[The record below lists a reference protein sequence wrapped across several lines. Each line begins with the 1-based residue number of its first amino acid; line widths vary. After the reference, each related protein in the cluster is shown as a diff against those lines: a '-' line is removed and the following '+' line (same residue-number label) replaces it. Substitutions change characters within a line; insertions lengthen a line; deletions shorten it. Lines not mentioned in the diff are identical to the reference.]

1 MKRIV
6 RLKENELI
14 KLIKNIINESEPNHS
29 GGSPSSDVIK
39 VFNTLLDL
47 GWIESDTVNVSD
59 DHFDV
64 HSIVGQ
70 NFDYFELLGNNL
82 IFEVDSDGDTIN
94 LFIRG
99 EDYGEDDDIETKQIV
114 MDYIIDNWDDIL
126 SEKGIQLFI
135 NDDDMDDEDY
145 F

>member
-1 MKRIV
+1 MKRII
-6 RLKENELI
+6 RLTEGDLI
-14 KLIKNIINESEPNHS
+14 KLIKNIINESEPNHF

-64 HSIVGQ
+64 YSIVGQ

-82 IFEVDSDGDTIN
+82 IFEVDSDGDDIN

-99 EDYGEDDDIETKQIV
+99 EDYGEDDDIESKQIV

-126 SEKGIQLFI
+126 AEKGIQLFI